1 MLLICGVGEDTWES
15 FGLQRNP
22 ASQSSRK
29 SVLNTHWKD
38 WCWSWNSST
47 FTTWCEEST
56 LQKRPWC
63 WQRLKATG
71 EGDDRGWGGW
81 MASPMWWTWV
91 WESSGSWWWT
101 GKHGLLQSRVS
112 QRVGHDWV
120 TELNWTYSPS
130 VRMTWETD
138 FGLLI
143 HPTWICAASA
153 TCRLF
158 AGVGDK
164 DEPSI
169 AFAFREL
176 LVYGR
181 GDRYADRQL

>member
-1 MLLICGVGEDTWES
+1 MYIYKLDACTINIFLPFHTVHGVLKTRILKW
-15 FGLQRNP
+15 FP
-22 ASQSSRK
+22 IPFSSGPR
-29 SVLNTHWKD
+29 VV
-38 WCWSWNSST
+38 
-47 FTTWCEEST
+47 
-56 LQKRPWC
+56 R
-63 WQRLKATG
+63 G
-71 EGDDRGWGGW
+71 EGDDRGWDGW
-81 MASPMWWTWV
+81 MASLTQWTWV
-91 WESSGSWWWT
+91 WVNSGSWWWT

-112 QRVGHDWV
+112 QRVGHDWA